1 MDVQDT
7 DPLAIPALEHTV
19 GSAGAINGPSLQQL
33 QPLPL
38 LFPAPIPSFSLVLIL
53 RGLLNKHPASSTPL
67 NGAKRMHLHELT
79 AFSLRP

>member
-7 DPLAIPALEHTV
+7 DPSAILALEHTV
-19 GSAGAINGPSLQQL
+19 GSVGAIIGPSSQL

-67 NGAKRMHLHELT
+67 NGAKSMHLHELT
-79 AFSLRP
+79 AFSLPP